1 MIHFLKLVRW
11 KNLLLIALVQ
21 LLIKY
26 ALFPSFQA
34 TTALNDFQFTIL
46 LLATLFIAVA
56 GNIIN
61 DIYDIETDLVN
72 KPNRIIVDKHI
83 SEKAAFNLFIIFNI
97 IGVGLGFYL
106 ANDIN
111 RSGFATLFV
120 ITSALLYV
128 YSTYL
133 KYLIL
138 IGNIVISILIV
149 LSILIVGFFDL
160 IPNLS
165 PSNKDVH
172 IGIFQILL
180 VYSAFAFVLNLI
192 REVVKDIEDINGDY
206 KAEMK
211 TLPIVIGRER
221 TTIIAFALSLLPIF
235 GIIYIIVDSLYK
247 YELVMA
253 YLLLFVV
260 APTIYT
266 SIKLYAAEKEKDY
279 YHISQLLKLIM
290 LSGVLSLLMYPLV
303 INNA

>member
-34 TTALNDFQFTIL
+34 TTALNDFQFTLL

-61 DIYDIETDLVN
+61 DIYDVETDLVN

>member
-34 TTALNDFQFTIL
+34 TTALNDFQFTLL